1 MNNQKYVQIYSA
13 EGKLAAEM
21 VRLLLKSFGINAI
34 LEQESVGKT
43 YGLVL
48 GTLGEVAIL
57 VPENQAQDALQ
68 IMASMDSGE
77 LEIDDDAANA
87 DEESNKDNT
96 KPEG

>member
-1 MNNQKYVQIYSA
+1 MIDSKYVQIHSA

-21 VRLLLKSFGINAI
+21 VRLLLESFGINAI
-34 LEQESVGKT
+34 LEQESVGNT

-48 GTLGEVAIL
+48 GSLGEVVIL
-57 VPENQAQDALQ
+57 VPENQAQDAIQ
-68 IMASMDSGE
+68 ILASMDRGE
-77 LEIDDDAANA
+77 LEINDDEVDG